1 MWMKKAEFGLGNKTI
16 VGSCSNA
23 LRNTNP
29 RGRVASERVD
39 CKPINSENANS
50 WVYEETH

>member
-1 MWMKKAEFGLGNKTI
+1 MIPVHLFRLLKK
-16 VGSCSNA
+16 
-23 LRNTNP
+23 TNQ
-29 RGRVASERVD
+29 RVASERVD